1 MYNKIDG
8 VYSCLVYTA
17 SRITFHGMVEWL
29 RRRERGESSGS
40 VGVGSAMISDEVWTV
55 PRE

>member
-29 RRRERGESSGS
+29 RRRGGESSGS

>member
-29 RRRERGESSGS
+29 RRRGGARVVEVSGL
-40 VGVGSAMISDEVWTV
+40 VL
-55 PRE
+55 R